1 MYNFEELL
9 YYLMIDATFIIPNN
23 AAGIYQSLSNKFSAI
38 ETPTWALLLA
48 QSCRS
53 SGYKVSIIDTLAE
66 NLSDQETLERI
77 KTTNPKNIIFV
88 VYGQNVNAGTTNM
101 SGATRLSNFIK
112 KNLNVRISYIGSHVQ
127 SSSYPNS

>member
-1 MYNFEELL
+1 MYYFGELL

-66 NLSDQETLERI
+66 NLSEYPVILSIDASLLLSL
-77 KTTNPKNIIFV
+77 IISPLHL
-88 VYGQNVNAGTTNM
+88 YAILGQ
-101 SGATRLSNFIK
+101 
-112 KNLNVRISYIGSHVQ
+112 
-127 SSSYPNS
+127 

>member
-66 NLSDQETLERI
+66 NLSDQDTLERI
-77 KTTNPKNIIFV
+77 KTNNPKNIIFV

-112 KNLNVRISYIGSHVQ
+112 KKFKYKNILHWFSC
-127 SSSYPNS
+127 SSSAYANS